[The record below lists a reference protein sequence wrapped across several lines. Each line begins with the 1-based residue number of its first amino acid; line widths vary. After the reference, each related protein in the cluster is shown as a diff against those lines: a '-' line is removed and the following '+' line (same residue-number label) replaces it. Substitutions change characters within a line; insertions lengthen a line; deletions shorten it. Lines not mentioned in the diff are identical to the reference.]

1 MPTSRRKACA
11 AALAA
16 HALSAALILSASSAS
31 AQSMVSRLDVAR
43 EALVQVQEL
52 IASGDL
58 GPSWADSL
66 TGVELSVRNVK
77 GFAEY
82 AVVVQ
87 RAGGSPATVT
97 LYFNMQGDPTGSSLD
112 E

>member
-1 MPTSRRKACA
+1 MRTTSGGISGAGT
-11 AALAA
+11 AALA
-16 HALSAALILSASSAS
+16 LGAALVLVAAPGP
-31 AQSMVSRLDVAR
+31 AQTTATRLDIAR

-82 AVVVQ
+82 AVVV
-87 RAGGSPATVT
+87 RRTGGSPATMT